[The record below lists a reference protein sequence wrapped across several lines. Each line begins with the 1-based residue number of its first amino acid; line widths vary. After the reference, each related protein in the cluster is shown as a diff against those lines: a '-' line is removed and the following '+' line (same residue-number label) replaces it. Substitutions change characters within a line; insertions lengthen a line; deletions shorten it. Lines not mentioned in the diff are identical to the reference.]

1 MKHLIV
7 AAHPE
12 QDSLTMGL
20 ARTYTAELEKLG
32 HSQRTYDLVLQDT
45 HVFRSTGFELLEH
58 LHFDEIAPQLSEA
71 VAERHMARVR
81 DCARRHFPAV

>member
-7 AAHPE
+7 AAHPA

-32 HSQRTYDLVLQDT
+32 HSQRTYDLCVLERETELHDR
-45 HVFRSTGFELLEH
+45 HLWRVFRYLGLPRELLA
-58 LHFDEIAPQLSEA
+58 LD
-71 VAERHMARVR
+71 RV
-81 DCARRHFPAV
+81 